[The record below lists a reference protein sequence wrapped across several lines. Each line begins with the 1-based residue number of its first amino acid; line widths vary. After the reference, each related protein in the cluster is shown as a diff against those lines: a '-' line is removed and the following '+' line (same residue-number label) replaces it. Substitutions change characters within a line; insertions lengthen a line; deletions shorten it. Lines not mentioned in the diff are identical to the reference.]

1 MKLLFISKTSNLQQL
16 KFGIAYLFSR
26 YTLLVMRL
34 FIQAGIKVHFW
45 QEKGLRLVKSSPDML
60 EPPYEPNYVFAE
72 VSAL

>member
-16 KFGIAYLFSR
+16 KFGIAYLISR
-26 YTLLVMRL
+26 YTLLVMR
-34 FIQAGIKVHFW
+34 FFHFW
-45 QEKGLRLVKSSPDML
+45 QENGLRLVKSSPEML